1 MMNKKDILHTIRELR
16 QKNPKA
22 KTPVLRKYSPTAP
35 LRWFDD
41 VS

>member
-1 MMNKKDILHTIRELR
+1 MKINFLFFASFLTTL
-16 QKNPKA
+16 A
-22 KTPVLRKYSPTAP
+22 KLLGVLRKYSPTAP